1 MCLFR
6 LSKEVFDVMRQTPQH
21 IYQVLTKR
29 AENLESLARYLPW
42 PENVWMGV
50 SVENAEHV
58 WRVDHLR
65 RVSAAVR
72 FLSLEPLLGPLDE
85 LNLDGI
91 DWVIAGGESGP
102 GARPMQVEWV
112 RSIRDQCVREKIA
125 FHFKQWVALTKN
137 EPGDCLMAVYG
148 MNGHLVG
155 GFQFGRGAFPL
166 SFWSSA
172 THARTKRRIY
182 SSNWLM
188 KSDYES

>member
-1 MCLFR
+1 MSDLFHEDVP
-6 LSKEVFDVMRQTPQH
+6 LSFIKEVFDVMRQTPRH
-21 IYQVLTKR
+21 TYQVLTKR

-72 FLSLEPLLGPLDE
+72 FLSLEPLLGPLDK

-125 FHFKQWVALTKN
+125 FHFKQWGGVNKKRAGRLLDGRIWN
-137 EPGDCLMAVYG
+137 EWPSRRWLPVRERSVPP
-148 MNGHLVG
+148 LV
-155 GFQFGRGAFPL
+155 L
-166 SFWSSA
+166 V
-172 THARTKRRIY
+172 
-182 SSNWLM
+182 
-188 KSDYES
+188 